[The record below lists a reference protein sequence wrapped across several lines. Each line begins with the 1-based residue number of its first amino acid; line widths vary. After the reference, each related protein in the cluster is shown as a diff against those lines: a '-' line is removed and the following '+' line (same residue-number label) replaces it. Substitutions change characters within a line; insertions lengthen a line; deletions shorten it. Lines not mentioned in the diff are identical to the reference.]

1 MRARTAQHDAPR
13 VPTTQAPTAHDSDH
27 AVLLHQHRGDLL
39 AAAVR
44 PSALQGGDV
53 DGLRP
58 LVTGLGVVGDL
69 RALGERLEAVRVD
82 PRVVDEEV
90 LAALVRGDEAE
101 ALVVVEPLDGS
112 GCHVLLLRWCE
123 LRTRETLYGDDCGR

>member
-1 MRARTAQHDAPR
+1 MRARAAQRDAPR
-13 VPTTQAPTAHDSDH
+13 VPTTPARTANDSDH
-27 AVLLHQHRGDLL
+27 AVLLQQHRGDLL
-39 AAAVR
+39 AAAER

-58 LVTGLGVVGDL
+58 LVTRLCVGGDL
-69 RALGERLEAVRVD
+69 RAPREPLEAVRVD

-101 ALVVVEPLDGS
+101 ALVV
-112 GCHVLLLRWCE
+112 
-123 LRTRETLYGDDCGR
+123 